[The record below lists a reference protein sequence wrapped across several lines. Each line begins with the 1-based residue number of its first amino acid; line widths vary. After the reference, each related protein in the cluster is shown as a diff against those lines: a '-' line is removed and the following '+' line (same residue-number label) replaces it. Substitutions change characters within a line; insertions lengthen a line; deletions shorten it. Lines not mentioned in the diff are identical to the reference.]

1 MMDDLEGRAGGAGAA
16 HVEPLLERYRTGE
29 LEGQERE
36 RVAAHLAEC
45 PACAAVLADSEAF
58 AATVGRGYLA
68 GRAMHAA
75 DEPDWVGQ
83 RAAILAR
90 ISARPAQGS
99 RWQGWAPQA
108 ALAVLALIAVGVLY
122 EVGVREPADA
132 ERALAPAGSEP
143 ASEGGMPATREDVAE
158 GMKAETKETA
168 AKTGD
173 VAAPPPE
180 PAAAAPADAPADAA
194 VVGEPRQENRE
205 GADRRE
211 AEARQEVGE
220 RAADDEALA
229 AARAAADGPEEA
241 IARGARFEVR
251 ARIALADRDTLAAA
265 EALSVWR
272 DSLASGAGL
281 DPARKKLAQ
290 ALVDSLAAFLASRP

>member
-1 MMDDLEGRAGGAGAA
+1 MMDDPEGRAGGAGAA
-16 HVEPLLERYRTGE
+16 HVAPLLDRYRTGE

-90 ISARPAQGS
+90 ISARPARGS

-132 ERALAPAGSEP
+132 ERAPAPAGSEP

-158 GMKAETKETA
+158 GVKAETKETA
-168 AKTGD
+168 AKSGD

-180 PAAAAPADAPADAA
+180 PAAEAPADAA
-194 VVGEPRQENRE
+194 VVGELRQENRE

-290 ALVDSLAAFLASRP
+290 ALADSLAAFLASRP